1 MIYTPQ
7 GYRPRG
13 YRLMNT
19 LPYRSSSTR
28 ALARNA
34 RRQVGY
40 FRGDWDR
47 DRQKAQRHLNNSFNQ
62 FSLLVKMHTGRNLL
76 RCGTGFGFQGGGQ
89 IGTTSQRGEQLNAPV
104 IIVVGKNDLR
114 IFCKI

>member
-7 GYRPRG
+7 GYIR
-13 YRLMNT
+13 MNT
-19 LPYRSSSTR
+19 QRHGSRTR
-28 ALARNA
+28 TLARNA
-34 RRQVGY
+34 RLQVGQ
-40 FRGDWDR
+40 FREDWPANR
-47 DRQKAQRHLNNSFNQ
+47 PKAQRHLNNAFKQ
-62 FSLLVKMHTGRNLL
+62 FALLVQMHTGRNLL

-89 IGTTSQRGEQLNAPV
+89 IGTTSQRGEQLNAPI